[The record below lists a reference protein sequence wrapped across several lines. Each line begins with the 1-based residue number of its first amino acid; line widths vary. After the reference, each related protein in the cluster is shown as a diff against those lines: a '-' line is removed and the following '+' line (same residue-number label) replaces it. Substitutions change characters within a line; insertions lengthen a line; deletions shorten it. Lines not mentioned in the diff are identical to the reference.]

1 MDYLSIFN
9 AQKEFYKSHQTASV
23 SFRKES
29 LKKLKKILIAN
40 EERIC
45 EAIYKDFRKSAF
57 DTYANELS
65 MLYAEIDFF
74 VKNLNRLCKP
84 QKVTINLANMPGSNY
99 IYKEPYGNT
108 LIIGAWNYPYQLTL
122 LPVVT
127 AIAAGNTCMIKP
139 SELPENTMKLMAELI
154 NENFPPEFLYVVQGG
169 ISETTEI
176 LKYPYDKIFFTGSPK
191 VGKIVYEAAAKNL
204 TPVTLELGGKS
215 PLIITQSADIDVAV
229 KRLVWGKFLNAGQTC
244 IAPDYL
250 LVEKSIQPKVLE
262 KLKEKLE
269 EFNYADGAEHYT
281 SIINKR
287 NFDRLTALIDP
298 QKICYGGKTNEES
311 LYISPT
317 ILENVSWTDAVMLEE
332 IFGPVLPVLTYDNF
346 EEALD
351 KINRMEKPL
360 SAYLFSND
368 NIEKELFLT
377 RLSFGGGCINDV
389 IMHVTNPR
397 MPFGGVGNS
406 GMGSYHGVY
415 GFDTFSH
422 SKSIV
427 KKALWGEPNLRYP
440 PYTATKLNLIK
451 KVV

>member
-9 AQKEFYKSHQTASV
+9 AQKEFYKSHQTVSV
-23 SFRKES
+23 SFRKEN

-40 EERIC
+40 EERLC
-45 EAIYKDFRKSAF
+45 AAIYKDFRKSAF

-74 VKNLNRLCKP
+74 VKNLSRLCKP

-127 AIAAGNTCMIKP
+127 AIAAGNTCIIKP

-269 EFNYADGAEHYT
+269 AFNYADGAEHYT

-298 QKICYGGKTNEES
+298 QKIFYGGKSNEES

-317 ILENVSWTDAVMLEE
+317 ILENVLWTDAVMLEE
-332 IFGPVLPVLTYDNF
+332 IFGPILPVLTYDNF
-346 EEALD
+346 EETLD

-368 NIEKELFLT
+368 DKEKEQFLT